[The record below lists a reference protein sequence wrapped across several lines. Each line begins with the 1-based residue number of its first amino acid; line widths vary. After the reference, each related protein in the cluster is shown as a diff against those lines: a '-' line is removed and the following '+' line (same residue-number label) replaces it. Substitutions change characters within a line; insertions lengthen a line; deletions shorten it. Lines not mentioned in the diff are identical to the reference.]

1 MQAAL
6 LVEEQA
12 GASMVRLVSAIA
24 AILLAASIAPIHAGA
39 AEIKILSPGATEG
52 AFSQLLP
59 QFEKSSGHK
68 ITIGYGPVGGLAA
81 RVRKG
86 EAADIVIL
94 SDPVAEKL
102 QKEGKTVAG
111 TQAVVAKVG
120 IGVFVRKG
128 DPKPDIGTADAF
140 HHALTTAKVIAYA
153 DPKLGGSASILVGE
167 LMKGLDADGSIA
179 AKTKLTP
186 PAKPLVDLVAAG
198 SVDFAFQP
206 VSQIFL
212 DRRID
217 YAGPIPAPY
226 QHYTNYVASLVAGS
240 SNGEAFKA
248 LVAFLS
254 SPESA
259 AVLRSKGF
267 EPR

>member
-1 MQAAL
+1 MRTAMPIERQT
-6 LVEEQA
+6 
-12 GASMVRLVSAIA
+12 GASMVRLVAAVA
-24 AILLAASIAPIHAGA
+24 AIGLAASVGSNQAGA
-39 AEIKILSPGATEG
+39 AEIRILSPGATEG
-52 AFSQLLP
+52 AFGQLLP

-68 ITIGYGPVGGLAA
+68 IAIKYGPVGGLAA

-86 EAADIVIL
+86 EATDIVIL
-94 SDPVAEKL
+94 SDPVAKKL
-102 QKEGKTVAG
+102 QEEAKTVAG
-111 TQAVVAKVG
+111 TQTVVAKVG

-128 DPKPDIGTADAF
+128 DPKPDIATADAF
-140 HHALTTAKVIAYA
+140 RRALRTAKVIAYA
-153 DPKLGGSASILVGE
+153 DPKLGGSASILVGA
-167 LMKGLDADGSIA
+167 LMKTLDADGSIA
-179 AKTKLTP
+179 AKTRLAP

-198 SVDFAFQP
+198 GVDFGFQP

-212 DRRID
+212 DPRIE
-217 YAGPIPAPY
+217 YAGPLPAPY

-240 SNGEAFKA
+240 QNGEAFKA
-248 LVAFLS
+248 LMAFLS